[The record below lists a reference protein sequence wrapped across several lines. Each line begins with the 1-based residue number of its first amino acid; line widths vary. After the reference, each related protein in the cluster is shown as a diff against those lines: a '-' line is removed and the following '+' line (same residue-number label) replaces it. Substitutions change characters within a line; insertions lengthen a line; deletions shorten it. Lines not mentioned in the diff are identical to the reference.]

1 MRENRDRLKC
11 RMEKDGLF
19 EAIDGHN
26 FFGADCF
33 YEFHVVEC
41 KNKKRDGTNDVDI
54 IIQV

>member
-1 MRENRDRLKC
+1 MDCSKQLT
-11 RMEKDGLF
+11 G
-19 EAIDGHN
+19 II